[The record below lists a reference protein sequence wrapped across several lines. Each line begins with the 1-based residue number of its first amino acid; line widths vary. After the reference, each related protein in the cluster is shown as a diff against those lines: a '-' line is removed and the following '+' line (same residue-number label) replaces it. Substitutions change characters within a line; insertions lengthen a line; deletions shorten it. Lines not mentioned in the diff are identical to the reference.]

1 LGDLQQRKQQEQ
13 PRLRRQDT
21 PRYVAVVDSDSES
34 DSDDASA
41 QSLCKEF
48 TKGGADHAPKAQFV
62 LSPPPPPP
70 RSTRAGPLRA
80 STPQK
85 GVKDPIQAL
94 KMRDFAARVIRD
106 SPRPQKIATEKLER
120 FAKNYK
126 PKVHALWQLVIHE
139 IQQGQQGATIRQSGE
154 KRNKDALLF

>member
-1 LGDLQQRKQQEQ
+1 M
-13 PRLRRQDT
+13 
-21 PRYVAVVDSDSES
+21 AVVDSDSES

-48 TKGGADHAPKAQFV
+48 TKGGAERAPKAQFV

-106 SPRPQKIATEKLER
+106 SPRPQQNFATEKLDL

-139 IQQGQQGATIRQSGE
+139 IQQGQQGAMFRQSGE